1 MDDPVLRVELRR
13 DEGYRTDIYL
23 DSEGCPTVGVG
34 HRILPSDPEHGEPVG
49 TEVTGE
55 RVQELFTQDLSIAL
69 EDCNAVFPDFGSLP
83 EEAQR
88 IIANMI
94 FNLGRTRFLGFKKF
108 IDAVKDCNWSEAAD
122 EMVAS
127 NWYGQVKGRSKRLE
141 KRMRSLAE

>member
-1 MDDPVLRVELRR
+1 M
-13 DEGYRTDIYL
+13 TD
-23 DSEGCPTVGVG
+23 
-34 HRILPSDPEHGEPVG
+34 
-49 TEVTGE
+49 E
-55 RVQELFTQDLSIAL
+55 RVQELFTKDISTAL

-88 IIANMI
+88 IIANMM
-94 FNLGRTRFLGFKKF
+94 FNLGRTQFLGFENF

-127 NWYGQVKGRSKRLE
+127 DWYGQVKGRSKRLV